1 MRERES
7 SSLHLAFLILSDA
20 LLVNAGYI
28 LAFKIRF
35 TVIPAANFNDYV
47 RLIPW
52 IAFLTIILFRIYG
65 LYFIERKSFG
75 ELFFSTV
82 LSVFVLNVFVMALTF
97 FYRGFAFPRSVFI
110 IGAIFQVV
118 LISFVRYITLHIIKK
133 IHGVQKVLLIGN
145 KQEAF
150 KIARKFQDIEKGW
163 FDVKYMVCEED
174 IDTIMGAISLADI
187 VCLCPGVSQELK
199 SEITVAALEKR
210 KKVMVIPELYEVLL
224 SKTKV
229 TGLDDTPVFE
239 LVDLNLSREQKI
251 LKRAFDIIASFLGLV
266 ILSPLILLVALLI
279 KLTSEG
285 PVFYYQERV
294 GEYGR
299 TFKVCKFRTMIKDA
313 EKYTGPVL
321 ATENDPR
328 ITPLGRILRT
338 FRIDEIPQLFNVL
351 KGEMSI
357 VGPRPERP
365 VFVNQFKKENP
376 HYKYR
381 HLVKPGIT
389 GLAQVLAK
397 YKTSADDKL
406 RYDLY
411 YIRNYSFL
419 LDLIII
425 FLTIKAILTRESSS
439 GVDEAEEVEDLLNGI
454 KVLTH
459 NEIAA
464 TKDK

>member
-1 MRERES
+1 MRYKELRG
-7 SSLHLAFLILSDA
+7 LHLAMLIFSDA
-20 LLVNAGYI
+20 FLVNVSYI
-28 LAFKIRF
+28 LAFNLRF
-35 TVIPAANFNDYV
+35 DVIPQANYNDYV

-52 IAFLTIILFRIYG
+52 IVFLTIILFRIYG
-65 LYFIERKSFG
+65 LYYIERKGFG
-75 ELFFSTV
+75 ELFFSTI
-82 LSVFVLNVFVMALTF
+82 LSVFLLNVFVMALTF

-110 IGAIFQVV
+110 IGAGFQIL
-118 LISFVRYITLHIIKK
+118 LISLSRYIALYIIKK

-145 KQEAF
+145 KDEAL
-150 KIARKFQDIEKGW
+150 KIARKFWEVEKGW
-163 FDVKYMVCEED
+163 FEARYVVSDED
-174 IDTIMGAISLADI
+174 IENIKEAISLADI
-187 VCLCPGVSQELK
+187 ICFCPGVTEDLK

-210 KKVMVIPELYEVLL
+210 KKVMIIPELFEVLM
-224 SKTKV
+224 SKMSITSI
-229 TGLDDTPVFE
+229 DDTPVFE
-239 LVDLNLSREQKI
+239 LVDLNLSRDQKI
-251 LKRAFDIIASFLGLV
+251 LKRVFDIIVSSLGIIL
-266 ILSPLILLVALLI
+266 LSPLMVIVALII

-294 GEYGR
+294 GEYGK

-328 ITPLGRILRT
+328 ITPVGRFLRA

-351 KGEMSI
+351 KGEMSL

-365 VFVNQFKKENP
+365 IFVEQFKEKYP
-376 HYKYR
+376 YYKYR

-397 YKTSADDKL
+397 YKTSPDDKL

-419 LDLIII
+419 LDLRIIL
-425 FLTIKAILTRESSS
+425 LTIKAVLTRESSS
-439 GVDEAEEVEDLLNGI
+439 GIIEDDDGYDLEKAI
-454 KVLTH
+454 KVLTSS
-459 NEIAA
+459 EIAA
-464 TKDK
+464 AKEK

>member
-1 MRERES
+1 MRYREFS
-7 SSLHLAFLILSDA
+7 GLHLALLILSDA

-28 LAFKIRF
+28 LAFKMRF
-35 TVIPAANFNDYV
+35 DVIPAANYHDYV

-52 IAFLTIILFRIYG
+52 IMFLTVVLFRIYG
-65 LYFIERKSFG
+65 LYFVERKGFG

-82 LSVFVLNVFVMALTF
+82 LSVFVLNIFVMALTF

-110 IGAIFQVV
+110 IGAVFQVI
-118 LISFVRYITLHIIKK
+118 LISLSRYITLYIVKK

-145 KQEAF
+145 KDEAL
-150 KIARKFQDIEKGW
+150 KIARKFRDIEKGW
-163 FDVKYMVCEED
+163 FDAKYVICDED
-174 IDTIMGAISLADI
+174 IENIKEAISLADI
-187 VCLCPGVSQELK
+187 VCLCPGVSDDLK
-199 SEITVAALEKR
+199 SEITIAALEKR
-210 KKVMVIPELYEVLL
+210 KKVMIIPDLYEVLL
-224 SKTKV
+224 SKTRV
-229 TGLDDTPVFE
+229 TRIDDTPVFE
-239 LVDLNLSREQKI
+239 LVDLNLSRDQKI
-251 LKRAFDIIASFLGLV
+251 LKRTFDIVASFLGLLV
-266 ILSPLILLVALLI
+266 LSPLMVIVALLI

-294 GEYGR
+294 GEHGK

-328 ITPLGRILRT
+328 ITPVGRILRA

-351 KGEMSI
+351 KGEMSL

-365 VFVNQFKKENP
+365 VFVKQFKEENP
-376 HYKYR
+376 YYKYR

-397 YKTSADDKL
+397 YKTSPDDKL

-419 LDLIII
+419 WDLRILL
-425 FLTIKAILTRESSS
+425 LTIKAVLTRESSK
-439 GVDEAEEVEDLLNGI
+439 GVIEDDDLYDLEKAI
-454 KVLTH
+454 KILTS

-464 TKDK
+464 AKEK